1 MREINFHDA
10 QQALGF
16 IAPQLLRIETGLYE
30 IRYPR
35 FAFEDL
41 MFVNTEGDMW
51 DAGTVFYAGDIAG
64 KAEWLTSR
72 AFDMPMA
79 DISQTQ
85 FLNENHL
92 AGIGYEWS
100 LAELKRAAK
109 LGTDLSS
116 RKARA
121 AKLVAQQM
129 KYVIAIRGNAEK
141 NKTGL
146 INDPNVPNGLVT
158 ADGAGG
164 GGGQTE
170 WEYKTPDQIV
180 RDFNELI
187 YAPLNA
193 TNDTHMADTVLLPT
207 STVQYINGVRIG
219 SGADTL
225 RKYVAENN
233 AYTLETGRP
242 LTIKSSR
249 ELETA
254 GASASK
260 RAVAYDRSQE
270 VVQYH
275 LPGDHEFLPAFQK
288 SSMTWEVGG
297 IMNIGGVEIRIPKAM
312 VYRDGI

>member
-16 IAPQLLRIETGLYE
+16 INPQLLRIETGLYE

-35 FAFEDL
+35 FAFEEL

-51 DAGTVFYAGDIAG
+51 DIGTIFYAGDIAG

-72 AFDMPMA
+72 GFDMPFA
-79 DISQTQ
+79 DISQAQ

-100 LAELKRAAK
+100 LGELKRAAK
-109 LGTDLSS
+109 LGTDLSA

-129 KYVIAIRGNAEK
+129 KYGIAIRGSTEK

-146 INDPNVPNGLVT
+146 INDANVPTGNVA

-170 WEYKTPDQIV
+170 WEYKTPDQVV

-193 TNDTHMADTVLLPT
+193 TNDAHMADTVLLPT
-207 STVQYINGVRIG
+207 STVQYVNGLRIG
-219 SGADTL
+219 DGSDTL
-225 RKYVAENN
+225 RKYIAENN
-233 AYTLETGRP
+233 AYTLETGQR

-254 GASASK
+254 GASGSK

-288 SSMTWEVGG
+288 SSMTWEIGG
-297 IMNIGGVEIRIPKAM
+297 IMNIGGVEIRLPKAM
-312 VYRDGI
+312 VYRDGL